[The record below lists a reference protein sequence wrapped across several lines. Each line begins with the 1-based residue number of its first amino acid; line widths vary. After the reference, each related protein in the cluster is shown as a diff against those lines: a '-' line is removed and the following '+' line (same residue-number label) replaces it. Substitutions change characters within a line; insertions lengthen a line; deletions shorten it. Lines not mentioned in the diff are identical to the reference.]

1 MFRQSAPPN
10 QGLPFWQTGY
20 GSWELCS
27 LRCRKLP
34 SIDGTSITGLRRAA
48 GIGARGGMS
57 VQLNMPPWPGSS
69 GSGGSS
75 GLWFGSSGFGQLAT
89 VTFVEESELGRAS
102 SSSSS
107 SCSSALDRSSRA
119 EVGATIT

>member
-1 MFRQSAPPN
+1 MSLQSAPPS
-10 QGLPFWQTGY
+10 QPTPFGQIGY

-34 SIDGTSITGLRRAA
+34 SIDGTSITGGRREA

-69 GSGGSS
+69 S
-75 GLWFGSSGFGQLAT
+75 GL
-89 VTFVEESELGRAS
+89 
-102 SSSSS
+102 
-107 SCSSALDRSSRA
+107 
-119 EVGATIT
+119 